1 MARTKAWHRALGGC
15 TAIAALLGLMGCGGS
30 ADNEAGSSDEP
41 AVVVG
46 GFTFG
51 NGSATLSHAYLVA
64 SATTAPRTLAGY
76 GGQSGRQMT
85 ETFASGGTVAG
96 INALKIIHDRP
107 GNTQRRR
114 DAVWIARDSLGNLHV
129 LQRKVLNDGSGGSSS
144 LRKIGVAAGEPAA
157 FLLLRSADLTVGRTW
172 FEQLHGQR
180 VLRNRVLSTTASS
193 QGKTNLLQVQTIE
206 DANGDGMF
214 STSWSGPDVR
224 TERFWEASVG
234 VHDLRL
240 AVSPSLTG
248 FARSAPP
255 TTTQVNLQGFGFSP
269 RTITVPRG
277 STVKWVNKESFPH
290 TVTRDAL
297 NPVAGGPD
305 SDAAFPT
312 GMALNDSY
320 SWTVPSVASGTTFF
334 YHCRF
339 HGTPGNGSSLGA
351 GMTGSVTV
359 E

>member
-1 MARTKAWHRALGGC
+1 MARTMAWSRVLYGS
-15 TAIAALLGLMGCGGS
+15 TATAALLGLIGCGGS
-30 ADNEAGSSDEP
+30 GDNEAGPSDAP
-41 AVVVG
+41 AIVVG

-51 NGSATLSHAYLVA
+51 AGSANLNHAYLLA
-64 SATTAPRTLAGY
+64 SATTSQRVFLGY

-85 ETFASGGTVAG
+85 ETFSSGGTVAG
-96 INALKIIHDRP
+96 INALKVITDRP

-114 DAVWIARDSLGNLHV
+114 DAAWIARDSLGNVHV
-129 LQRKVLNDGSGGSSS
+129 LQRKVLNDGSGGSSP
-144 LRKIGVAAGEPAA
+144 LRKLGVAAGEPAA

-172 FEQLHGQR
+172 FEQSQGRR
-180 VLRNRVLSTTASS
+180 VLRNRVLSTAASS

-206 DANGDGMF
+206 DANGDGTF

-224 TERFWEASVG
+224 TDRYWEASVG
-234 VHDLRL
+234 LHDVRI

-248 FARSAPP
+248 FARSTPP
-255 TTTQVNLQGFGFSP
+255 TTTQVNMQGFGFSP

-277 STVKWVNKESFPH
+277 STVKWVNKESFMH
-290 TVTRDAL
+290 TVTRDPL
-297 NPVAGGPD
+297 NPVAGGPN
-305 SDAAFPT
+305 SDATFPS

-339 HGTPGNGSSLGA
+339 HATPGNGSSLGA